1 MGRILIVGG
10 GMATIEEVAK
20 LAGVS
25 VATVS
30 RVLNNSETVRPRTA
44 EKVLHAIRELDY
56 TPNQS
61 ARNLRRSESHV
72 ILTLAPNFSNPY
84 YSRILTGI
92 GDLAHN
98 SGYSVLICNTNGEA
112 DNERQFLHMLDTHR
126 ADGAI
131 FLACH
136 GRDEWL
142 REYAERYPLVQCC
155 EYVPELANPSVS
167 IDNYAAAV
175 ETVRYLISLGHRRI
189 AMLSADNEFISTCL
203 RRKGYADA
211 LEKAGIDYDP
221 RLVFMADADYS
232 YASGLCAAGK
242 MLSLEERPT
251 AVFCVS
257 DILALSVI
265 SRAGEMGLR
274 VPDDLSVTG
283 IDDVD
288 YTTMF
293 HPHLTTVAQPCYEMG
308 QESLRILLNML
319 NGDTKPPVR
328 TFLPYRLMQRESV
341 ARKPEKDA

>member
-1 MGRILIVGG
+1 
-10 GMATIEEVAK
+10 MATIEEVAK

-30 RVLNNSETVRPRTA
+30 RVLNNSETVRPQTA
-44 EKVLHAIRELDY
+44 EKVLSAIRELDY

-61 ARNLRRSESHV
+61 ARNLRRSESRV

-112 DNERQFLHMLDTHR
+112 ANERHFLHLLDTHR

-136 GRDEWL
+136 GRHDWL
-142 REYAERYPLVQCC
+142 RRYAETYPLVQCC

-175 ETVRYLISLGHRRI
+175 ETVNYLISLGHRRI
-189 AMLSADNEFISTCL
+189 AMLSADNEFISTSL
-203 RRKGYADA
+203 RYKGYADA
-211 LEKAGIDYDP
+211 LQQSGIPFDP
-221 RLVFMADADYS
+221 ELVFMADGDYS
-232 YASGLCAAGK
+232 YTSGRREAEKL
-242 MLSLEERPT
+242 LHLENRPT

-265 SRAGEMGLR
+265 SRAGEMGLE
-274 VPDDLSVTG
+274 VPRQLSVTG

-293 HPHLTTVAQPCYEMG
+293 HPHLTTVSQPCYEMG
-308 QESLRILLNML
+308 QESLKLLLHMLRGGTAPKNRI
-319 NGDTKPPVR
+319 
-328 TFLPYRLMQRESV
+328 FLPHRLTLRESAACV
-341 ARKPEKDA
+341 APQ

>member
-1 MGRILIVGG
+1 
-10 GMATIEEVAK
+10 MATIEEVAK

-30 RVLNNSETVRPRTA
+30 RVLNKSETVRPKTA
-44 EKVLHAIRELDY
+44 ERVLRAIRELDY

-61 ARNLRRSESHV
+61 ARNLRRSESRI

-98 SGYSVLICNTNGEA
+98 CGYSVLICNTNGEA
-112 DNERQFLHMLDTHR
+112 DNERQFLHLLETHR

-136 GRDEWL
+136 GQHEWL
-142 REYAERYPLVQCC
+142 RQYAAKYPLVQCC
-155 EYVPELANPSVS
+155 EYVPELDNPSVS
-167 IDNYAAAV
+167 IDNYAAAL
-175 ETVRYLISLGHRRI
+175 ETVRYLLSLGHRRI
-189 AMLSADNEFISTCL
+189 AMLSADNEFISTAL
-203 RRKGYADA
+203 RHKGYADA
-211 LEKAGIDYDP
+211 LEEAGISYDP
-221 RLVFMADADYS
+221 GLVFMAGGDYS
-232 YASGLCAAGK
+232 FTSGLAAAEEL
-242 MLSLEERPT
+242 LSVPERPT

-265 SRAGEMGLR
+265 SRAGEKGLR
-274 VPDDLSVTG
+274 VPEDLSVTG
-283 IDDVD
+283 MDDVD

-308 QESLRILLNML
+308 QESLKLLLRML
-319 NGDTKPPVR
+319 GGETAPCAH
-328 TFLPYRLMQRESV
+328 TFLPHRLVLRES
-341 ARKPEKDA
+341 AAGIS

>member
-1 MGRILIVGG
+1 MV
-10 GMATIEEVAK
+10 TIGEVAK
-20 LAGVS
+20 YAGVS

-30 RVLNNSETVRPRTA
+30 RVLNNSETVRRSTA
-44 EKVLHAIRELDY
+44 ERVLSAIEALHY
-56 TPNQS
+56 SPNQS
-61 ARNLRRSESHV
+61 ARNLRRSESRV

-98 SGYSVLICNTNGEA
+98 SGYSVLICNTNGEP
-112 DNERQFLHMLDTHR
+112 DNEKQFLHMLDTHR

-136 GRDEWL
+136 GRHGWL
-142 REYAERYPLVQCC
+142 REYAEKYPLVQCC
-155 EYVPELANPSVS
+155 EYVPELTNPSVS

-175 ETVRYLISLGHRRI
+175 ETVGYLISLGHRRI
-189 AMLSADNEFISTCL
+189 AMLSADNEFISTSL

-211 LEKAGIDYDP
+211 LEAAGIPFDP
-221 RLVFMADADYS
+221 ALVFMADGDYS
-232 YASGLCAAGK
+232 YSSGRCAAEQL
-242 MLSLEERPT
+242 LSLDRRPT

-265 SRAGEMGLR
+265 SRAGELGLR

-308 QESLRILLNML
+308 QESLKILLNL
-319 NGDTKPPVR
+319 LGGEAPPCAH
-328 TFLPYRLMQRESV
+328 TFLPHRLMLRESV
-341 ARKPEKDA
+341 AQPT